1 MTRKSLPKYVYEDR
15 GYLRF
20 IRRSRGQSAM
30 INEDLGT
37 PEFWDHYNRLLKGR
51 DPIAIKRN
59 FEALILSYFESDAYK
74 KLKPRTQADY
84 RKYISHIRVIWG
96 EKDPQKIETHHIYE
110 LHRAN
115 AERWRQANYLVQ
127 VMVVL
132 MNHARLIGFLKK
144 EHGNPARGIPLF
156 KQQSEGWEPWP
167 DDVRNE
173 FEKAATPRARL
184 VYELCLGTGQRIG
197 DVLKIRWSHIEG
209 GAYDFTQG
217 KTDKPLWIPLTDRL
231 EAFLETVEKK
241 GLTVITDK
249 NGRPVSY
256 RTVAEEMRKVKAK
269 MEHPDAANYV
279 THGLRKNATIELYQS
294 GCDDEMV
301 RAVTGHSGVEML
313 KKYGGMVRQRELATR
328 AQDARNRF
336 EQNKTE
342 T

>member
-30 INEDLGT
+30 MKEDLET

-51 DPIAIKRN
+51 DPIAVKRN

-84 RKYISHIRVIWG
+84 RKYISHIRMIWG

-167 DDVRNE
+167 DDVRDE
-173 FEKAATPRARL
+173 FEKAASPRACL

-197 DVLKIRWSHIEG
+197 DVLKIRWSHIKN

-231 EAFLETVEKK
+231 EAFLGTVEKK

-249 NGRPVSY
+249 NGLPVSY
-256 RTVAEEMRKVKAK
+256 RTVAEEMRKVKARMK
-269 MEHPDAANYV
+269 HPDASNYV

>member
-1 MTRKSLPKYVYEDR
+1 VTRKSLPKYVYEDR

-84 RKYISHIRVIWG
+84 RKYISHIRMIWG

-115 AERWRQANYLVQ
+115 AKRWRQANYLVQ

-249 NGRPVSY
+249 DGRPVSY